1 MRHSSIRLM
10 LHFPKRHSGGRTDC
24 RGGRISFGM
33 STKRI
38 EMGRGHVP
46 LTTIKKFQWLFGYPT
61 ASSIGMESVSLR
73 HQDFHGSPDSAIMP
87 LRNNVGINP
96 PWVSWLK
103 IFTSHLFS
111 SREKH
116 RAAIPQSIILNVPD
130 EDSSRFQLSTFGRS
144 SYIKHVS
151 QPLGLPRTD
160 LGHRYISDVYL
171 VCMLNHKW
179 LSIEKSPTVSDECL
193 EYSF

>member
-24 RGGRISFGM
+24 RSGWISCGM

-38 EMGRGHVP
+38 EMGRGHAP
-46 LTTIKKFQWLFGYPT
+46 LTTIKRFQWLFGYPT
-61 ASSIGMESVSLR
+61 ASSIGMELVSLR

-103 IFTSHLFS
+103 TLVSHLSS

-116 RAAIPQSIILNVPD
+116 RAAIPKGIILNVPD
-130 EDSSRFQLSTFGRS
+130 ENSSRFQRSTFGRS
-144 SYIKHVS
+144 SYTKHVS
-151 QPLGLPRTD
+151 QPLGLHRAN
-160 LGHRYISDVYL
+160 LGHCYISAVYL
-171 VCMLNHKW
+171 ALKLNLKRLGVEW
-179 LSIEKSPTVSDECL
+179 CPAVSDECL

>member
-1 MRHSSIRLM
+1 
-10 LHFPKRHSGGRTDC
+10 
-24 RGGRISFGM
+24 
-33 STKRI
+33 
-38 EMGRGHVP
+38 MGRGYAT
-46 LTTIKKFQWLFGYPT
+46 LTTIKRFQWLFGYPT
-61 ASSIGMESVSLR
+61 ASSIGMESVPLR

-96 PWVSWLK
+96 PWVSWLRT
-103 IFTSHLFS
+103 FLSQMSS

-116 RAAIPQSIILNVPD
+116 LTAIPQSIILNVLD
-130 EDSSRFQLSTFGRS
+130 EDLSRFQRSTFGRS

-160 LGHRYISDVYL
+160 LGHCYISAVYL
-171 VCMLNHKW
+171 ALKLNLKRLGVEW
-179 LSIEKSPTVSDECL
+179 CPAVSDECL

>member
-1 MRHSSIRLM
+1 
-10 LHFPKRHSGGRTDC
+10 
-24 RGGRISFGM
+24 
-33 STKRI
+33 
-38 EMGRGHVP
+38 MGRGHAP
-46 LTTIKKFQWLFGYPT
+46 LTTIKRIPVALWLSHCLKHWYG
-61 ASSIGMESVSLR
+61 IGSLR

-96 PWVSWLK
+96 PWVSWLRT
-103 IFTSHLFS
+103 FLSQMSS

-130 EDSSRFQLSTFGRS
+130 EDSSRFQRMTFGRS

-151 QPLGLPRTD
+151 QPLGLTRTN
-160 LGHRYISDVYL
+160 LGHRYISVVYL
-171 VCMLNHKW
+171 VRLLNHKW
-179 LSIEKSPTVSDECL
+179 LSLENSLAVSDKCL

>member
-1 MRHSSIRLM
+1 
-10 LHFPKRHSGGRTDC
+10 
-24 RGGRISFGM
+24 
-33 STKRI
+33 
-38 EMGRGHVP
+38 MGRGHAP
-46 LTTIKKFQWLFGYPT
+46 LTTIKRFQWLFGYPT

-73 HQDFHGSPDSAIMP
+73 HQDFHDSPDSAIMP

-96 PWVSWLK
+96 PWVSWLRT
-103 IFTSHLFS
+103 FVSHLFS

-130 EDSSRFQLSTFGRS
+130 EDSSLFQRMTFGRS

-151 QPLGLPRTD
+151 QPLGLTRTN
-160 LGHRYISDVYL
+160 LGHRYISVVYL
-171 VCMLNHKW
+171 VRLLNHKW
-179 LSIEKSPTVSDECL
+179 LSLENSLAVSDKCL

>member
-1 MRHSSIRLM
+1 M
-10 LHFPKRHSGGRTDC
+10 P
-24 RGGRISFGM
+24 
-33 STKRI
+33 TKRI
-38 EMGRGHVP
+38 EMGRGHAP
-46 LTTIKKFQWLFGYPT
+46 LTTIKRFQWLFGYPT

-73 HQDFHGSPDSAIMP
+73 HQDFHGSPDSAIVP

-96 PWVSWLK
+96 PWVSWLRT
-103 IFTSHLFS
+103 FLSQMSS

-130 EDSSRFQLSTFGRS
+130 EDSSRFQRMTFGRS

-151 QPLGLPRTD
+151 QPLGLHRAN
-160 LGHRYISDVYL
+160 LGHCYISAFYFL
-171 VCMLNHKW
+171 HLLNHKW
-179 LSIEKSPTVSDECL
+179 LSIEKSPTASDECL